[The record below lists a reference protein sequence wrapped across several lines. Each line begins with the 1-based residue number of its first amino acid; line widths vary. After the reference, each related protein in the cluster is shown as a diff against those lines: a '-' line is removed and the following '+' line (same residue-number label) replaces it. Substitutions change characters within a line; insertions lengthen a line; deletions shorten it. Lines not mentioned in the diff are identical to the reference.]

1 MKIRNYIALSVLAA
15 AALSGCT
22 NDENNSF
29 GIDNKTFTV
38 EAVGGT
44 ERIRVSS
51 NDSWVASASVPWIT
65 VSPANGKGSKE
76 CRLIIDSALT
86 NQVRSGVVRITKSD
100 NSAEY
105 QEVKIEQKGFDY
117 GKVYVSAEDGEW
129 IIYFQNENLL
139 ITHDGAPVM
148 TVPDITCYYNA
159 ATGEPLT
166 NADIAEGMEIVL
178 GAIKAPDAWWKNPN
192 MFDIWKPFLTNVGY
206 EGGNIPFA
214 K

>member
-1 MKIRNYIALSVLAA
+1 MFGNLAA
-15 AALSGCT
+15 AG
-22 NDENNSF
+22 
-29 GIDNKTFTV
+29 V
-38 EAVGGT
+38 
-44 ERIRVSS
+44 
-51 NDSWVASASVPWIT
+51 
-65 VSPANGKGSKE
+65 E
-76 CRLIIDSALT
+76 CRFLAK
-86 NQVRSGVVRITKSD
+86 GKVVKCE
-100 NSAEY
+100 NV
-105 QEVKIEQKGFDY
+105 QQKGFDY